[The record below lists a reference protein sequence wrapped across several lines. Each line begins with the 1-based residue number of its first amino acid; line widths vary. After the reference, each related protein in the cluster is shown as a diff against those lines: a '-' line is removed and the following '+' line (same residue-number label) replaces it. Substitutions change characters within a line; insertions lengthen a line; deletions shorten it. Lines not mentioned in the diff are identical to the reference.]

1 MWCCVLEVKVL
12 EHKPYFL
19 RLRLKDVPLSLLN
32 AVRRACFTDVPVM
45 AIDIVEFFENNT
57 VLYDEIIAHRL
68 GLIPLTSEEAL
79 EKYASPEECRD
90 APLGDP
96 KCHVVFRLEV
106 ETGPNEY
113 RVVYSGDMESSDR
126 SVKPLHD
133 NIPIVVMAP
142 NQSLRLQ
149 AYARLG
155 YGHEHAKWMPVS
167 IAAHKYLPVLHF
179 DLEKS
184 GNCEECLKCI
194 DSFLPE
200 LAKKMRREVRGS
212 IEILEDIN
220 TSGLNWCVVKKCGG
234 CARLEYREGDYLL
247 KIETTGALPA
257 RTVLL
262 RAIEAIRRKT
272 QKLLEE
278 LFELRKQRLREG
290 G

>member
-1 MWCCVLEVKVL
+1 
-12 EHKPYFL
+12 
-19 RLRLKDVPLSLLN
+19 LKGVPLPLLN

-79 EKYASPEECRD
+79 EKYDPPEKCRN

-96 KCHVVFRLEV
+96 KCYVVFKLEV

-113 RVVYSGDMESSDR
+113 RVVYSGDMESSDP
-126 SVKPLHD
+126 SVKPLYD
-133 NIPIVVMAP
+133 NIPIVIMAP

-155 YGHEHAKWMPVS
+155 YGREHAKWMPVS

-179 DLEKS
+179 DLEGKE
-184 GNCEECLKCI
+184 CEECLKCI
-194 DSFLPE
+194 ESFLPE
-200 LAKKMRREVRGS
+200 LAKKMRDQVRGS

-220 TSGLNWCVVKKCGG
+220 TSAIYWCTVKRCGD
-234 CARLEYREGDYLL
+234 CAKLEYREGDYLL

-257 RTVLL
+257 KVVLFK
-262 RAIEAIRRKT
+262 AIEAIKRKT

-278 LFELRKQRLREG
+278 LFELRKQGLQEG
-290 G
+290 GRG